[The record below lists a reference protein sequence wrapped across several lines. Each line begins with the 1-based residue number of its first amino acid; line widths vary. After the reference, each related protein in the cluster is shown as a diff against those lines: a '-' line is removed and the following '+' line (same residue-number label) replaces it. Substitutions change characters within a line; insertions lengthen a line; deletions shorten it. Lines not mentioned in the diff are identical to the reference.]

1 MRETLGVH
9 EFARLSGRHFNTVY
23 NWIRAGDVS
32 ARKQDGE
39 WRIPTSE
46 LDRVRSRKSDRGP
59 EPAHLLDWWTRDFE
73 EAMRRLVR
81 LSTWMDRLGKQALG
95 RGGSGGAHVVA
106 ASRSEELADLVAE
119 LRDVAAAVETSERLR
134 PRLLELQSRM
144 VGMTRGGP
152 ASK

>member
-46 LDRVRSRKSDRGP
+46 LDRMRSRIGQRSAESED
-59 EPAHLLDWWTRDFE
+59 LLGWWSRDFD

-81 LSTWMDRLGKQALG
+81 LATWMDRLGKQALS
-95 RGGSGGAHVVA
+95 RHGSNRAHVVA
-106 ASRSEELADLVAE
+106 ESRSGELADLVTE
-119 LRDVAAAVETSERLR
+119 LRDVATAIEMAERLR
-134 PRLLELQSRM
+134 PRLLELRSRM
-144 VGMTRGGP
+144 
-152 ASK
+152 